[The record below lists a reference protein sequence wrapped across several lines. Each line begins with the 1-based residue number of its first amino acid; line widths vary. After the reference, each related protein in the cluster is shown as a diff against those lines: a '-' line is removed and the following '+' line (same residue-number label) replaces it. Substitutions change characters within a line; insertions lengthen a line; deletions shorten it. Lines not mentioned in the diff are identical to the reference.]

1 MASAATTASQ
11 MPSTPM
17 ISGRVRTDTTWN
29 SSVRRKEIAADTVPL
44 FSAVKN
50 AEPKMLKPD
59 RIKLIQYSFMPW
71 VVSASSPAS

>member
-17 ISGRVRTDTTWN
+17 RSGRVKIDTIWN
-29 SSVRRKEIAADTVPL
+29 SSVRKKLMAADTAPL

-50 AEPKMLKPD
+50 AEPKMLNPD
-59 RIKLIQYSFMPW
+59 RIKLIDYSFMPW
-71 VVSASSPAS
+71 VVSASRPAS